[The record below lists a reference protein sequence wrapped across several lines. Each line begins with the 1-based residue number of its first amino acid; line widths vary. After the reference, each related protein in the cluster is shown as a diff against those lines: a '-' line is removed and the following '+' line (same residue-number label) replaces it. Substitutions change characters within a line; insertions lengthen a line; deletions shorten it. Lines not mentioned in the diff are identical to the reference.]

1 MRVSRDDILSFLRR
15 RQAASG
21 GFTSADLTKFAR
33 ERGLFPYS
41 FSRRV
46 LQLVDRNPA
55 FQGFRHLGQRAP
67 SLTLEDYS
75 TLCDTLQQSPLTPPS
90 VVVANLN
97 RARQAQGLPPIPERT
112 AFRVVEALSLGLP
125 ADRNNPLSW
134 FQHARVPV
142 SMDYDVAKARASLET
157 HFSWSGLSTPYGVS
171 LRKVMA
177 RLNEAEAL
185 FATFHPGLRPHLR
198 YEEIRPRAAVLPD
211 FLASTTMERAPAVV
225 ARFSCELQML
235 WLVEARDFL
244 LDQLRIR
251 KARLQQG
258 INARLLRQSFDLLQD
273 HVTLGKR
280 VAQEHLASATPA
292 TERALATWAREIP
305 AQRELAR
312 AELRLGQSVVY
323 ERLLGHLSTLTRGF
337 HVEEVAAHT
346 SRATTLLDLVRGTRS
361 WEDLSADERTC
372 LGKNRRLLET
382 VRADGQEPLRRVLLI
397 ERLVEAL
404 ARGKI
409 TLTRSWAYQ
418 DLGRRVAA
426 VPLPREEADWPL
438 PPTTVRLLLDGS
450 FPVDLAPLREV
461 GKGPVAEE
469 DEEEEVWTPREGY
482 SELALEVH
490 REVLARHPEWFEAHR
505 RVLEEAW
512 DGAFRMEYKESAFT
526 ERLLL
531 AIGFLGRNCRVRD
544 DPSFVSLRYFVRRY
558 VTPATLDTE
567 LRFYHDIL
575 AEVVAHREEA
585 LLVDTLGVEG
595 RRTHAL
601 STYHPRYHTR
611 GFADL
616 RGVGSDLVPAYS
628 LPCSATDTE
637 AMHAVEMVA
646 RARRVV
652 GEGIRLYG
660 GNGHTVS
667 RVSAG
672 LLFGAFG
679 VVSAGHIVH
688 EPPPLTERE
697 GKSLLRHLGLLNRVF
712 LLLRQRPELGR
723 LFSSRSHI
731 YVEGVN
737 VRRLVDRLG
746 CLVIQAVTRAGHDWT
761 TVQPY
766 IESGNRLKRLVRIFE
781 RGVTR
786 VEPHRQGVSLMAA
799 ELILT
804 MVAVRNALR
813 GEEGKGVSPMIDLEG
828 VALFRPT

>member
-1 MRVSRDDILSFLRR
+1 MRISSVDILAYLREQQVLRGSFTGSDVAQLAQQRALDPEALSKRVLRLVK
-15 RQAASG
+15 QDPT
-21 GFTSADLTKFAR
+21 F
-33 ERGLFPYS
+33 RGLRYLGKRTPG
-41 FSRRV
+41 
-46 LQLVDRNPA
+46 LV
-55 FQGFRHLGQRAP
+55 
-67 SLTLEDYS
+67 LEDYS

-125 ADRNNPLSW
+125 ADRNDPLSW

-157 HFSWSGLSTPYGVS
+157 HFTWSGLSTPYGVS
-171 LRKVMA
+171 LRKVVA
-177 RLNEAEAL
+177 RLREAEAL
-185 FATFHPGLRPHLR
+185 FATLHPGLRPHLR

-211 FLASTTMERAPAVV
+211 FLASTTLERAPAVV

-258 INARLLRQSFDLLQD
+258 INARLLRQSFDLLHD
-273 HVTLGKR
+273 HMTVGKK
-280 VAQEHLASATPA
+280 VAREHLASATP
-292 TERALATWAREIP
+292 TTTRALASWAWETP
-305 AQRELAR
+305 SQREQAR

-323 ERLLGHLSTLTRGF
+323 ERLLGHLSTITTGF
-337 HVEEVAAHT
+337 HAEEVAAHT

-361 WEDLSADERTC
+361 WEDLSAEERTC
-372 LGKNRRLLET
+372 LGKNRRLLDT
-382 VRADGQEPLRRVLLI
+382 VRTDGQGPLRRVLLI

-409 TLTRSWAYQ
+409 TLARSWAYQ

-438 PPTTVRLLLDGS
+438 PPTAVRLLLDGS
-450 FPVDLAPLREV
+450 FPVDLTPLREV

-469 DEEEEVWTPREGY
+469 DEEEEVWTTREGY

-505 RVLEEAW
+505 RALEEVW
-512 DGAFRMEYKESAFT
+512 DGAFRMEYKEPAFT

-544 DPSFVSLRYFVRRY
+544 DPSFVSLRYFIRRY

-575 AEVVAHREEA
+575 AEVAAHREEA

-601 STYHPRYHTR
+601 ATYHPRYHTR

-646 RARRVV
+646 RARRVA

-672 LLFGAFG
+672 LLFGTFG

-697 GKSLLRHLGLLNRVF
+697 GKGLLRHLGLLNRVF
-712 LLLRQRPELGR
+712 LQLRQRPELGR

-746 CLVIQAVTRAGHDWT
+746 CLVIQAVTHAGHDWT
-761 TVQPY
+761 AVQPY

-786 VEPHRQGVSLMAA
+786 VEPHRQGISLMAA

-804 MVAVRNALR
+804 MVAVRSALR
-813 GEEGKGVSPMIDLEG
+813 GEEGKGAAPMINLED